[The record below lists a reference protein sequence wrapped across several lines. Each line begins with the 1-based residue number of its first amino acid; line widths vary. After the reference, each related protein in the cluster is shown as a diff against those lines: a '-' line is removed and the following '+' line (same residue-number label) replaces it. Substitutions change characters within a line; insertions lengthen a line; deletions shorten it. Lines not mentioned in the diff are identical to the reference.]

1 MGEVKITAQDVAKLR
16 DITGVGMMACKK
28 ALTETGGDIDK
39 AVEYLRE
46 QGMSV
51 VAKKA
56 SRIAAEGAV
65 WSSISDD
72 KKTGALV
79 EVNCESDFVAKSDV
93 FVALCGAVAHAACVS
108 GATDVEKLKAVKTDN
123 GTVEE
128 LITAATAK
136 TGEKISLR
144 RVAVQSISGGI
155 EESYIHMGGKRG
167 TLVEVK
173 AEGLND
179 ANTAEVVAM
188 AHDVAMHI
196 AAFLPPYV
204 RKEDVPQADVDHER
218 EIIHQQLLN
227 DEKNSK
233 KPEQVIAK
241 IAENKLGKFY
251 EENCLLYQAFA
262 KDPSVTIEQLV
273 AATAKKTGT
282 KLEIVRFSQ
291 FIMGEG
297 IEKRSDNLAEE
308 VAKLSAK

>member
-1 MGEVKITAQDVAKLR
+1 MEITAKDVAKLR

-28 ALTETGGDIDK
+28 ALIETNGDMDK
-39 AVEYLRE
+39 ACEYLRE
-46 QGMSV
+46 QGMSIA
-51 VAKKA
+51 AKKA

-65 WSSISDD
+65 RAHIND
-72 KKTGALV
+72 KKNVGALV

-93 FVALCGAVAHAACVS
+93 FVALCNAIAAAAADS
-108 GATDVEKLKAVKTDN
+108 EISDVEALKAVKTAD

-144 RVAVQSISGGI
+144 RISIQKCDSGI
-155 EESYIHMGGKRG
+155 QEAYIHMGGKMG
-167 TLVEVK
+167 TLVELDC
-173 AEGLND
+173 EGD
-179 ANTAEVVAM
+179 KSSAVADIVAA

-196 AAFLPPYV
+196 AAFQPPYV
-204 RKEDVPQADVDHER
+204 RKSDVPQADVEHER

-227 DEKNSK
+227 DEKNKK
-233 KPEQVIAK
+233 KPEQVLVK
-241 IAENKLGKFY
+241 IAENKLGKFF

-262 KDPSVTIEQLV
+262 KDPSVTVEQYL
-273 AATAKKTGT
+273 AAASKKTGV
-282 KLEIVRFSQ
+282 KLDVVRFTK
-291 FIMGEG
+291 FVMGEG